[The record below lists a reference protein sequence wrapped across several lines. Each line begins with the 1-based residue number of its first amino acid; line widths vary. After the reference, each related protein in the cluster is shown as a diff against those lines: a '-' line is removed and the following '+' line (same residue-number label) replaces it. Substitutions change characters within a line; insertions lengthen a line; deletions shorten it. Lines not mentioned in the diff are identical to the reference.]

1 MPAGPGCIN
10 QQRDEPLHPA
20 IDGDVGHGLFIHCVA

>member
-1 MPAGPGCIN
+1 MPAGPGRIN

-20 IDGDVGHGLFIHCVA
+20 IDGDVIHRDAALGQ